1 MDQKQ
6 VLTDV
11 IDILRPFA
19 RAPEALA
26 NCTLETSIR
35 EELHIN
41 SARLIDVVLGIEDK
55 FGITVSDEQA
65 DRVTTVG
72 DAVRL
77 VLESQSAA

>member
-1 MDQKQ
+1 MNEQQ
-6 VLTDV
+6 VLNDV
-11 IDILRPFA
+11 IEILKPFA

-41 SARLIDVVLGIEDK
+41 SARLVDVVLGIEDK
-55 FGITVSDEQA
+55 FGIMVSDEQA
-65 DRVTTVG
+65 DKVTTVG

-77 VLESQSAA
+77 VLECRGAA

>member
-1 MDQKQ
+1 MNQEQ
-6 VLTDV
+6 VLNDV
-11 IDILRPFA
+11 IAILKPFS
-19 RAPEALA
+19 RSPEALA
-26 NCTLETSIR
+26 SCTLETSIR

-41 SARLIDVVLGIEDK
+41 SARLVDVVLGLEDK

-77 VLESQSAA
+77 VLESQGAA